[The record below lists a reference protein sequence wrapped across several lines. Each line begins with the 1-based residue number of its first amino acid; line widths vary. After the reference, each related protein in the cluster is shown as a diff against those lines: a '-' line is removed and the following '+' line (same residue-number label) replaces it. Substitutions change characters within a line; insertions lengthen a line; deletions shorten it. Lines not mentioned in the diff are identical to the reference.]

1 MNLTSTLADC
11 LREYSGC
18 SGAMPSPSH
27 DLYYQQV
34 GGVESL
40 GHLLWLTFWL
50 VPLERVMAS
59 MARRYLSS
67 YMFCTRECLLPSRK
81 LYILGLYGYNMWLT
95 VKVLL

>member
-1 MNLTSTLADC
+1 MADC
-11 LREYSGC
+11 LMEYSGC
-18 SGAMPSPSH
+18 SGDMPLLSH
-27 DLYYQQV
+27 GLYYQQV

-40 GHLLWLTFWL
+40 GRLLWPTFWL

-59 MARRYLSS
+59 MARQYLSS

-81 LYILGLYGYNMWLT
+81 LYIFGLYGYYIWLT